1 MEAAMGVKAL
11 TKAIKEK
18 ESLTSI
24 SPASPNKIGH
34 KDSLLFIPN

>member
-1 MEAAMGVKAL
+1 MEVGVKAL
-11 TKAIKEK
+11 RKTIKEK

-24 SPASPNKIGH
+24 SPDSQNKISP